1 MLIFSM
7 LLLISGNCKLAL
19 VIIFILLESLCERAL
34 LLPGICLEA
43 PLLLESSVPTPIAAA
58 TAILISCSGECVAAA
73 DISQVLDIAILF
85 VVETLLSLSGML
97 LAWLAWLWWCAEA
110 PLDGA
115 PAFAEE
121 LPLPLLRLCRSFS
134 EGEMGPGELST
145 SDLTVD
151 TLCGVLG
158 LFGLFSSILPGPL

>member
-1 MLIFSM
+1 MSRK
-7 LLLISGNCKLAL
+7 NWPC
-19 VIIFILLESLCERAL
+19 SLGCMQERL
-34 LLPGICLEA
+34 
-43 PLLLESSVPTPIAAA
+43 T
-58 TAILISCSGECVAAA
+58 LISCSGECVAAA

-145 SDLTVD
+145 
-151 TLCGVLG
+151 CKNG
-158 LFGLFSSILPGPL
+158 